1 MDTGD
6 CIRRHAG
13 GADVD
18 DGAVLSAEKS
28 LVTIDLTHW
37 GTVALRERMSRRVG
51 APLYGHV
58 RSRLQYRADEGEARP

>member
-1 MDTGD
+1 MDSGD

-28 LVTIDLTHW
+28 LVAIDLTRW

-51 APLYGHV
+51 APLHGRAH
-58 RSRLQYRADEGEARP
+58 SRLKYRADEREACP